1 MRNSFYFFLNRLFFN
16 VCLFKI
22 DMMMY
27 IFIKSFSPHPL
38 LENHWQ
44 KSMVLVKSMK
54 KNEQQK
60 WKKFAFWCTIFHST
74 PPPHTNKNIFPRWDG
89 GGGVILKNKHPL
101 PFLPNPFFSSS
112 CTWSCFYT
120 TCLMNNV
127 IYIKINIFKM
137 NKYQEKVL

>member
-1 MRNSFYFFLNRLFFN
+1 MVHIKTLRNSFYFFLNRLFFN
-16 VCLFKI
+16 VALFKI

-60 WKKFAFWCTIFHST
+60 
-74 PPPHTNKNIFPRWDG
+74 
-89 GGGVILKNKHPL
+89 
-101 PFLPNPFFSSS
+101 
-112 CTWSCFYT
+112 
-120 TCLMNNV
+120 
-127 IYIKINIFKM
+127 
-137 NKYQEKVL
+137 